1 MNGTRR
7 SENML
12 PNVAAPGGAII
23 RASTV
28 HFSRKFVTCNRN
40 PLIQNLLHL
49 HELFIGIASV
59 RSRAPVSGFRR
70 HLGTGPKWVCFEKLL
85 RWGDFEED
93 PKMSELREEAAIA
106 REALV
111 RDKKKTYTERLDIP
125 QLNRL
130 SCGIPQESG
139 CGPYSGALGHRRSR
153 QVPDSIPQSPP
164 NYWTLA

>member
-1 MNGTRR
+1 M
-7 SENML
+7 
-12 PNVAAPGGAII
+12 
-23 RASTV
+23 
-28 HFSRKFVTCNRN
+28 TCNRN

-70 HLGTGPKWVCFEKLL
+70 HLGTGPKWVWFEKLL

-93 PKMSELREEAAIA
+93 PKMSELREEL
-106 REALV
+106 RE
-111 RDKKKTYTERLDIP
+111 ERLDIP

-153 QVPDSIPQSPP
+153 RQIIGHLHELLDANGVASRFT
-164 NYWTLA
+164 TLA

>member
-1 MNGTRR
+1 MQR
-7 SENML
+7 SGDSAHSRARAPSFTLSHSLSCSAAL
-12 PNVAAPGGAII
+12 PHV
-23 RASTV
+23 
-28 HFSRKFVTCNRN
+28 SRKFVTCNRN

-70 HLGTGPKWVCFEKLL
+70 HLGTGPKWVWFEKLS

-111 RDKKKTYTERLDIP
+111 RERLDIP